1 MTRPSVLVVLLAG
14 MAAAGCDSKPQ
25 PVHLNLWHKMD
36 VIGVAPGDQEEAA
49 AATAN
54 ETARVE
60 YLHRLQIL
68 MDFYIRV
75 GNKDR
80 LDWARRERKNAEEAQ
95 WFTWAGIP
103 VPAAPT
109 GGAGNDERWLV
120 ERVVQA
126 RNAYTKALAQL
137 RALYE
142 QKGERTKA
150 ECIRRTQERLDEVRM
165 YAYNFEADIP
175 GPNLRPLRTVPEAET
190 LFGQAYDAYMS
201 GKRLPLLT
209 SYTKERQALTMF
221 QDVVR
226 KYPDSLRIAMSAFY
240 VGEIYKDFFNEDLR
254 AVRWYERAW
263 QWDPKINLPARFQ
276 AAVVCDQRLKD
287 TRRAIELY
295 REVLKV
301 ETFNQANVNSAHRRL
316 AQLGALEAPV
326 PPVPPAPVVPPP
338 APVRKPEIPP
348 APAPAPLPV
357 PVRKFAPPSEPII
370 LPEPSDSSTI
380 PLGASGTTSSG
391 ELAPVQGVGPARRE

>member
-1 MTRPSVLVVLLAG
+1 MTRPSVLVVLTAIV
-14 MAAAGCDSKPQ
+14 AAGCDSKPD
-25 PVHLNLWHKMD
+25 PVHLNLWHKME
-36 VIGVAPGDQEEAA
+36 VVGVAPGDQEEAA
-49 AATAN
+49 AATGS

-60 YLHRLQIL
+60 YLHRLQML
-68 MDFYIRV
+68 MDYYTRV

-80 LDWARRERKNAEEAQ
+80 LDWVSREHKNAQEAQ

-103 VPAAPT
+103 IPATPT
-109 GGAGNDERWLV
+109 GGAANDERWLV

-137 RALYE
+137 RALYD

-150 ECIRRTQERLDEVRM
+150 QCIQRTQERLDAVRM

-175 GPNLRPLRTVPEAET
+175 GPNLKPLRTVPEAET
-190 LFGQAYDAYMS
+190 LFGQAYDTYRS
-201 GKRLPLLT
+201 GKLLPLLT
-209 SYTKERQALTMF
+209 SYTKERQALAMF

-240 VGEIYKDFFNEDLR
+240 VGEIYKEFFNEDLR

-276 AAVVCDQRLKD
+276 AAVVYDVKLKD

-301 ETFNQANVNSAHRRL
+301 ETFNQANVNHAHRRL
-316 AQLGALEAPV
+316 SQLGALEPV
-326 PPVPPAPVVPPP
+326 APPP
-338 APVRKPEIPP
+338 APPAPPAPQAAPPVRKPAPP
-348 APAPAPLPV
+348 APAPIILPD
-357 PVRKFAPPSEPII
+357 PAAPPS
-370 LPEPSDSSTI
+370 DSTL
-380 PLGASGTTSSG
+380 PLG
-391 ELAPVQGVGPARRE
+391 ELPARGVGPARRD